1 MRKTSLF
8 CLIGCLLFSCAKKEQ
23 ADLIVHNAVVYTV
36 DSSFTVAEAF
46 AVKDG
51 RFLAIG
57 SSSEILKSYR
67 STQILDAEGRPI
79 YPGFIDAHCHFLR
92 YGLGLQQADLTG
104 TQSFAEAV
112 ERLSAHRRKYPVA
125 EWIIG
130 RGWDQNDWPVKQF
143 PDRDTLDK
151 LFPDTPVLLTR
162 VDGHAALANG
172 KALQL
177 AGLTN
182 KSKVSGGV
190 VEVKNG
196 RLTGILV
203 DNAIG
208 LVRRSV
214 PAPSREETVAG
225 LKAAEQNCLAVG
237 LTTVDDAGL
246 SRNEVAIL
254 DSLYRA
260 SQLFIRTYVMLN
272 PSPETRE
279 YYFQSGPYKT
289 DQLNVRAFKVY
300 ADGALGS
307 RGACLLNDYHDQ
319 SGKTG
324 FLLSSPEALKELA
337 AGIYQHGFQMNTHCI
352 GDSAN
357 RLLLDYYGQLL
368 KGKNDRRW
376 RIEHAQVVSAP
387 DVAKFSRFSIIPS
400 VQPTHA
406 TSDMYWAGDRLGPE
420 RVKTAYAYKNLL
432 RQNGMVALGSDF
444 PVEDINPLYGFHSA
458 VARQDEKGYPAGGF
472 QPENALSREEALRGM
487 TIWAAWSNFEEQE
500 KGSIGRGKFADFVML
515 DADIM
520 KAEAARLRNVKVE
533 KTYIGG
539 REMYNRAG
547 DRVAGL

>member
-1 MRKTSLF
+1 
-8 CLIGCLLFSCAKKEQ
+8 
-23 ADLIVHNAVVYTV
+23 
-36 DSSFTVAEAF
+36 
-46 AVKDG
+46 
-51 RFLAIG
+51 
-57 SSSEILKSYR
+57 
-67 STQILDAEGRPI
+67 
-79 YPGFIDAHCHFLR
+79 
-92 YGLGLQQADLTG
+92 
-104 TQSFAEAV
+104 
-112 ERLSAHRRKYPVA
+112 
-125 EWIIG
+125 
-130 RGWDQNDWPVKQF
+130 
-143 PDRDTLDK
+143 
-151 LFPDTPVLLTR
+151 
-162 VDGHAALANG
+162 
-172 KALQL
+172 
-177 AGLTN
+177 
-182 KSKVSGGV
+182 
-190 VEVKNG
+190 
-196 RLTGILV
+196 
-203 DNAIG
+203 
-208 LVRRSV
+208 
-214 PAPSREETVAG
+214 
-225 LKAAEQNCLAVG
+225 
-237 LTTVDDAGL
+237 
-246 SRNEVAIL
+246 
-254 DSLYRA
+254 
-260 SQLFIRTYVMLN
+260 
-272 PSPETRE
+272 
-279 YYFQSGPYKT
+279 
-289 DQLNVRAFKVY
+289 
-300 ADGALGS
+300 
-307 RGACLLNDYHDQ
+307 
-319 SGKTG
+319 
-324 FLLSSPEALKELA
+324 
-337 AGIYQHGFQMNTHCI
+337 MNTHCI

-520 KAEAARLRNVKVE
+520 KAEAARLRNVKVK